1 MRYNKITVYILLTFA
16 LVFIITIR
24 PLPVL
29 SQDADTSAQKSAQKK
44 DAWENY
50 QIILQRNIFSRQRGP
65 RIDPSRRQRI
75 DAPPPP
81 SPESY
86 HILKGIVQENSVFI
100 AFIENTQRGQIF
112 KVREG
117 DSVARGIVKAIN
129 LDTIEYHFENRK
141 FTVSMGYD
149 LEGGRGSVTFNQMY
163 ELSQSY
169 TPTSEK
175 ATEETSSPSADEAEI
190 LKKLM
195 ERRQQQLGN

>member
-1 MRYNKITVYILLTFA
+1 MKYNKITVFIIMTFT
-16 LVFIITIR
+16 LVFIISIW
-24 PLPVL
+24 PQPGL
-29 SQDADTSAQKSAQKK
+29 SQDTSGQKSVQEK

-65 RIDPSRRQRI
+65 RIDPSQRQRI

-86 HILKGIVQENSVFI
+86 HILKGIVQENNIFI
-100 AFIENTQRGQIF
+100 AFIENTQRGQII

-129 LDTIEYHFENRK
+129 LDTIEYHFEERK

-169 TPTSEK
+169 TPTSQRG
-175 ATEETSSPSADEAEI
+175 TEETSSPSADEAEI

>member
-1 MRYNKITVYILLTFA
+1 MKYNKITVCIYLTFA
-16 LVFIITIR
+16 LVLIITIW
-24 PLPVL
+24 PQAGI
-29 SQDADTSAQKSAQKK
+29 SQDASMQKSVQKK
-44 DAWENY
+44 DTWENY

-86 HILKGIVQENSVFI
+86 HILKGIVQENNIFI
-100 AFIENTQRGQIF
+100 AFIENTQRGQII

-129 LDTIEYHFENRK
+129 LDTIEYHFEDRK

-175 ATEETSSPSADEAEI
+175 TTEETSSPSADEAEI